1 MKIFQWLQNIVQY
14 LANGVSQL
22 FKPSDDDYPEIG
34 VQPFEGEPY
43 DENKQNENY

>member
-1 MKIFQWLQNIVQY
+1 MKFFQGLQNIVQY

-34 VQPFEGEPY
+34 VQPFEGESY
-43 DENKQNENY
+43 DEKEQNY

>member
-14 LANGVSQL
+14 LANGFSQL
-22 FKPSDDDYPEIG
+22 FKPSDDDYPETG

-43 DENKQNENY
+43 DENKQNY